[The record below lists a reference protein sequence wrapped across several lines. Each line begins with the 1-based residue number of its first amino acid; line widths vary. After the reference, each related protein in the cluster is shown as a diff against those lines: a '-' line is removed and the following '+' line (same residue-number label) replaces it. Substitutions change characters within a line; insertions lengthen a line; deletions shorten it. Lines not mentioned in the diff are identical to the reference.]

1 MVVMVRCVHS
11 ERNDDTEPYSDR
23 RVKGRNG
30 REKTVRKRSPV
41 RSGRRCPTSVPGER
55 LPPRASQ
62 GPVSSGTRRKA
73 AGGAGGRCVAR
84 LEEEEEGKRRRRGWK
99 KEEEDSAVVPQ
110 PPDRATQQ
118 RQRRHNS
125 GAEQKVVAQ
134 ERGGISHPCRCD
146 SGLGPAPAPGLLLGP
161 FLVAVPQCHLARGR
175 GSRRGPSGG
184 SVVLGCHHVRLWRTA
199 GLAGAFLLLSSSA
212 ARKVVLMKGLLVPA
226 PAV

>member
-1 MVVMVRCVHS
+1 MVVMVRCVDS
-11 ERNDDTEPYSDR
+11 ERSDDTEPYSDR

-73 AGGAGGRCVAR
+73 AGGAGGRCVTR

-161 FLVAVPQCHLARGR
+161 FLVAVPQCHLARGGGGR
-175 GSRRGPSGG
+175 EEGPR
-184 SVVLGCHHVRLWRTA
+184 VA
-199 GLAGAFLLLSSSA
+199 LSSSGA
-212 ARKVVLMKGLLVPA
+212 IM
-226 PAV
+226 

>member
-1 MVVMVRCVHS
+1 MCD
-11 ERNDDTEPYSDR
+11 E
-23 RVKGRNG
+23 
-30 REKTVRKRSPV
+30 
-41 RSGRRCPTSVPGER
+41 
-55 LPPRASQ
+55 
-62 GPVSSGTRRKA
+62 
-73 AGGAGGRCVAR
+73 AGGDGKQ
-84 LEEEEEGKRRRRGWK
+84 EEEEEGKRRRRGWK
-99 KEEEDSAVVPQ
+99 RKEEEEESAVVPQ